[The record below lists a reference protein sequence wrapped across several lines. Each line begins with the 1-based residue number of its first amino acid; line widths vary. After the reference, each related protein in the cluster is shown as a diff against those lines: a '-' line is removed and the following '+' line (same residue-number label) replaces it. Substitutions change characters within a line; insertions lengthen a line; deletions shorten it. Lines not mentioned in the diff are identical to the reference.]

1 MRFENLITVVVISES
16 KNEIEIE
23 MKLIILGNLYFNDNT
38 KSQEKS
44 IPNTLFLFFVF
55 LLRTPKFRAIH
66 SSVKLRNP
74 EVQTKQCCC

>member
-16 KNEIEIE
+16 KNEGKSWEISIS
-23 MKLIILGNLYFNDNT
+23 MIIQRVKKNQYLTHCFC
-38 KSQEKS
+38 
-44 IPNTLFLFFVF
+44 FLFF